1 MPRFRQRPWENTVD
15 EQVLAAQRWVNATYA
30 GVTGFNP
37 APEDGV
43 TGWSTMYALTRALQ
57 HELGIAALSDTF
69 GPGTLGALQARG
81 GILVADPN
89 ANLIT
94 LLQCACYGKGYDPG
108 GLTGVFTTATGS
120 AVSTMTAEAGLDGA
134 ITDAVPPKV
143 VKALLTMDACR
154 LLPGGTPAIRDVQR
168 WLNRRYLVRT
178 NFFLVACDGILTRD
192 IQKAFYIAVQ
202 YEDGMTDAQADGAF
216 GPMSRAALKPH
227 TLAEGDTGPYVN
239 LFTAAM
245 IFNQIRLPGGE
256 TYAGFADTFT
266 ADVTAVVRVF
276 QAFSELPVTGAGD
289 YATWCQLLVSNG
301 DADRPGT
308 ALDCITTIT
317 DARAQTL
324 LAAGYRVVGRY
335 LDEHAGG
342 TLNKRIQPGEL
353 DTIFRNGLR
362 IFPISE
368 YSAGSASYF
377 TYAQGYQD
385 ALDAHTAA
393 AGYGFNL
400 NTVIYF
406 AVDYDAT
413 QADVRDHIIPYF
425 TGVAGALGTQGKR
438 YVPGIYGSR
447 NVCARVAAAAYTRW
461 SFIAG
466 MSYGWS
472 GNMGFPLPDNWAFN
486 QIQGRTLGAGAGLIA
501 IDKNVWRSG
510 SDPAVAGVND
520 PAATVD
526 DLVAHVDQLR
536 QLATGYGGGHA
547 ADRLVL
553 QYLRHETH
561 RDDQWR
567 TLLGPI
573 DAGFV
578 AAVDAAGIAPVRQI
592 RDPGTGLDLHVSRI
606 AAAADGGY
614 GRRRPPERVACRG
627 DVAGWGGDWL
637 SFYGEWRRDVGAY
650 PSAAAYCQE
659 KLAQAGTVGTFTRRD
674 LVEDADGYALAC
686 HLRAGGRITDA
697 VRAHYLSGGHLRRF
711 TRFLTRRFG
720 TAGNAAAV
728 ARSVLLTSD
737 EAVTAAR
744 TWFIHTTGGPTA
756 TMPDALATADL
767 DELCQAFARAL
778 RQASAQE
785 ATATTSPIRH

>member
-1 MPRFRQRPWENTVD
+1 VD
-15 EQVLAAQRWVNATYA
+15 EWVLAAQRWVNGTYA

-43 TGWSTMYALTRALQ
+43 PGWSTMYALTRALQ
-57 HELGIAALSDTF
+57 HEVGITALSDTF
-69 GPGTLGALQARG
+69 GPATLGALQARG
-81 GILVADPN
+81 GILVADTN

-94 LLQCACYGKGYDPG
+94 LLQCACYCKGYDPG
-108 GLTGVFTTATGS
+108 GLTGVFTAATGS
-120 AVSTMTAEAGLDGA
+120 AVSTMTAEAGLDSPV
-134 ITDAVPPKV
+134 TTAVPPKV
-143 VKALLTMDACR
+143 VKALLTMDAYR
-154 LLPGGTPAIRDVQR
+154 LLAGGSPAIRDVQR

-178 NFFLVACDGILTRD
+178 NFFLIACDGILTRD
-192 IQKAFYIAVQ
+192 IEKALYIAVQ

-216 GPMSRAALKPH
+216 GPMSRAALRPH
-227 TLAEGDTGPYVN
+227 VLAEGDTGPYVN

-245 IFNQIRLPGGE
+245 VFNRIRPAGGAV
-256 TYAGFADTFT
+256 YAGFTDTFT
-266 ADVTAVVRVF
+266 SEVAAAVRVF

-289 YATWCQLLVSNG
+289 YGTWCQLLVSNG

-368 YSAGSASYF
+368 YYAGAASYF

-385 ALDAHTAA
+385 ALDAHAAA

-400 NTVIYF
+400 DTTIYF

-413 QADVRDHIIPYF
+413 QADVDAHIIPYF
-425 TGVAGALGTQGKR
+425 TGVAGGLATQGKR

-447 NVCARVAAAAYTRW
+447 NVCARVAASAYTRW
-461 SFIAG
+461 SFLAG

-472 GNMGFPLPDNWAFN
+472 GNMGFPLPENWAFN
-486 QIQGRTLGAGAGLIA
+486 QIQGVTLGTGDALIA
-501 IDKNVWRSG
+501 IDKDVWRSG
-510 SDPAVAGVND
+510 SDPAVTSVND

-526 DLVAHVDQLR
+526 DLVAHVDRLH
-536 QLATGYGGGHA
+536 QLAVGHGGSQTP
-547 ADRLVL
+547 DRLVL

-561 RDDQWR
+561 RDDQWGR
-567 TLLGPI
+567 LLGPI

-578 AAVDAAGIAPVRQI
+578 AAVDAAGIPPVRRIQ
-592 RDPGTGLDLHVSRI
+592 DPGGGADLHVSRI
-606 AAAADGGY
+606 AAAAEGDY
-614 GRRRPPERVACRG
+614 GHGRAPHGAACRG

-637 SFYGEWRRDVGAY
+637 TFYGEWQRAIDAY
-650 PSAAAYCQE
+650 PSAATYCSE
-659 KLAQAGTVGTFTRRD
+659 KLAQPGTVGTFTRRD
-674 LVEDADGYALAC
+674 LAEDADGHAIAGALRYGATV
-686 HLRAGGRITDA
+686 TDA
-697 VRAHYLSGGHLRRF
+697 IRAHYLSGGWRSRF
-711 TRFLTRRFG
+711 TQLLSGRFG
-720 TAGNAAAV
+720 TTGTAAAV
-728 ARSVLLTSD
+728 ARNVLLTGD
-737 EAVTAAR
+737 EAIAAAR
-744 TWFIHTTGGPTA
+744 TWLVHTTGGPAA
-756 TMPDALATADL
+756 TMPDGLAAADL
-767 DELCQAFARAL
+767 DELCHAFATVL
-778 RQASAQE
+778 RDAAAQE
-785 ATATTSPIRH
+785 TTASTTQGETR

>member
-1 MPRFRQRPWENTVD
+1 VD

-57 HELGIAALSDTF
+57 HELGITTLSDTF

-94 LLQCACYGKGYDPG
+94 LLQCACYCKGYDPG
-108 GLTGVFTTATGS
+108 GLTGVFTAATGS
-120 AVSTMTAEAGLDGA
+120 AVSTMTAEAGLDGP
-134 ITDAVPPKV
+134 ITGAVPPKV
-143 VKALLTMDACR
+143 VKGLLTMDAYR

-168 WLNRRYLVRT
+168 WLNQRYLVRA
-178 NFFLVACDGILTRD
+178 NFFLIACDGILTRD

-216 GPMSRAALKPH
+216 GPMSKAALKPH

-245 IFNQIRLPGGE
+245 IFNRIRLSGDAV
-256 TYAGFADTFT
+256 YAGFGDTFT
-266 ADVTAVVRVF
+266 ADVTAAVRVF

-308 ALDCITTIT
+308 ALDCVTTIT

-385 ALDAHTAA
+385 ALDAYTAA
-393 AGYGFNL
+393 AGYGFDL
-400 NTVIYF
+400 DTVIYF

-413 QADVRDHIIPYF
+413 QADVDAHVIPYF
-425 TGVAGALGTQGKR
+425 TGVAGALATQGKR

-486 QIQGRTLGAGAGLIA
+486 QIQGRTLGADAGLIA

-510 SDPAVAGVND
+510 SDPAVTSVND

-526 DLVAHVDQLR
+526 DFVAHVDQLH
-536 QLATGYGGGHA
+536 QLATGYGGGA

-561 RDDQWR
+561 RDDLWR

-592 RDPGTGLDLHVSRI
+592 QDPGTGLDLHVSRI

-614 GRRRPPERVACRG
+614 GQGGPPGRAACHG

-637 SFYGEWRRDVGAY
+637 TFYGEWRRDIGAY
-650 PSAAAYCQE
+650 PSAAAYCQQ
-659 KLAQAGTVGTFTRRD
+659 KLAQTGTVGTFTRRD
-674 LVEDADGYALAC
+674 LVEDADGYGIAC
-686 HLRAGGRITDA
+686 HLRAGGSITDA
-697 VRAHYLSGGHLRRF
+697 VRAHYLSGGYLSRF
-711 TRFLTRRFG
+711 TGLFTGRFG

-728 ARSVLLTSD
+728 ARSALLTSD
-737 EAVTAAR
+737 AAVAAAR
-744 TWFIHTTGGPTA
+744 TWFVHTTGGTTA
-756 TMPDALATADL
+756 TMPDALAAADL
-767 DELCQAFARAL
+767 DELCQAFAGAL
-778 RQASAQE
+778 QQASAQE
-785 ATATTSPIRH
+785 AAATTSPIRH

>member
-1 MPRFRQRPWENTVD
+1 VD
-15 EQVLAAQRWVNATYA
+15 EQVLAAQRWVNAAYA

-57 HELGIAALSDTF
+57 HELGIATLSDTF
-69 GPGTLGALQARG
+69 GPGTLGALRARG
-81 GILVADPN
+81 GILVADSN

-94 LLQCACYGKGYDPG
+94 LLQCACYCKGYDPG
-108 GLTGVFTTATGS
+108 GLTGVFTAATGT
-120 AVSTMTAEAGLDGA
+120 AVSTMTAEAGLDSP

-143 VKALLTMDACR
+143 VKALLTMDAYR

-168 WLNRRYLVRT
+168 WLNQRYLVRT
-178 NFFLVACDGILTRD
+178 NFFLIACDGILTRD
-192 IQKAFYIAVQ
+192 IQKALYIAVQ

-245 IFNQIRLPGGE
+245 IFNRIRLSGGE
-256 TYAGFADTFT
+256 AYAGFVGAFT
-266 ADVTAVVRVF
+266 SDVSAAVRVF
-276 QAFSELPVTGAGD
+276 QAFSELPGTGAGD

-335 LDEHAGG
+335 LDEHPGG

-385 ALDAHTAA
+385 ALGAYAAA
-393 AGYGFNL
+393 AGYGFDL

-413 QADVRDHIIPYF
+413 QADVVDHIIPYF
-425 TGVAGALGTQGKR
+425 TGVAGALATQGKR

-486 QIQGRTLGAGAGLIA
+486 QIQGRTLGADAGLIV

-510 SDPAVAGVND
+510 SDPAVASVND
-520 PAATVD
+520 PAVTAD
-526 DLVAHVDQLR
+526 DLVANVDRLH
-536 QLATGYGGGHA
+536 QLAIQYGGGHA

-578 AAVDAAGIAPVRQI
+578 AAVDAAGVAPVRQI
-592 RDPGTGLDLHVSRI
+592 QDPGTGLELRVSRI
-606 AAAADGGY
+606 AAAADGGCGH
-614 GRRRPPERVACRG
+614 GRPHERVARRG
-627 DVAGWGGDWL
+627 DVAGWAGDWMT
-637 SFYGEWRRDVGAY
+637 FYGEWRRDVGAY
-650 PSAAAYCQE
+650 PSAAAYCQQ

-674 LVEDADGYALAC
+674 LVEDADGYAIARR
-686 HLRAGGRITDA
+686 LRAGATITGA
-697 VRAHYLSGGHLRRF
+697 VRAHYLAGGHLSRF
-711 TRFLTRRFG
+711 TRFLAGRFG
-720 TAGNAAAV
+720 TAGTAAAV
-728 ARSVLLTSD
+728 ARSALRTSD
-737 EAVTAAR
+737 EAIAAAR
-744 TWFIHTTGGPTA
+744 TWLIHTTGGMTA
-756 TMPDALATADL
+756 TMPDAMTAADL
-767 DELCQAFARAL
+767 DELCQAFAGVL
-778 RQASAQE
+778 QEASAQE
-785 ATATTSPIRH
+785 AAAATSTIRR

>member
-1 MPRFRQRPWENTVD
+1 MV
-15 EQVLAAQRWVNATYA
+15 
-30 GVTGFNP
+30 FN
-37 APEDGV
+37 
-43 TGWSTMYALTRALQ
+43 R
-57 HELGIAALSDTF
+57 
-69 GPGTLGALQARG
+69 
-81 GILVADPN
+81 
-89 ANLIT
+89 
-94 LLQCACYGKGYDPG
+94 
-108 GLTGVFTTATGS
+108 
-120 AVSTMTAEAGLDGA
+120 
-134 ITDAVPPKV
+134 
-143 VKALLTMDACR
+143 
-154 LLPGGTPAIRDVQR
+154 
-168 WLNRRYLVRT
+168 
-178 NFFLVACDGILTRD
+178 
-192 IQKAFYIAVQ
+192 
-202 YEDGMTDAQADGAF
+202 
-216 GPMSRAALKPH
+216 
-227 TLAEGDTGPYVN
+227 
-239 LFTAAM
+239 
-245 IFNQIRLPGGE
+245 IRLSGGGV
-256 TYAGFADTFT
+256 YAGFTDTFT
-266 ADVTAVVRVF
+266 ADVTAAVRVF

-342 TLNKRIQPGEL
+342 TLNKEIQPGEL

-385 ALDAHTAA
+385 ALDAYTAA

-413 QADVRDHIIPYF
+413 QADVDAHVIPYF
-425 TGVAGALGTQGKR
+425 TGVAGALATQGKR

-486 QIQGRTLGAGAGLIA
+486 QIQGRTLGTGDGLIA

-510 SDPAVAGVND
+510 SDPAVTSVGD
-520 PAATVD
+520 PAATAG
-526 DLVAHVDQLR
+526 DLVAHVDQLH
-536 QLATGYGGGHA
+536 QLATGYAGAHA
-547 ADRLVL
+547 ANRLVL
-553 QYLRHETH
+553 QYLRRDTH

-567 TLLGPI
+567 ALLGPI

-578 AAVDAAGIAPVRQI
+578 AAADAAGLAPVRQVQ
-592 RDPGTGLDLHVSRI
+592 DPGTGLDLHVSRI

-614 GRRRPPERVACRG
+614 DHGRTPRGAVCHG
-627 DVAGWGGDWL
+627 DVAGWGGDWMT
-637 SFYGEWRRDVGAY
+637 FYGEWRRDVGAY
-650 PSAAAYCQE
+650 PSAAAYCQQ
-659 KLAQAGTVGTFTRRD
+659 KLAQAGTAGTFTRRD
-674 LVEDADGYALAC
+674 LVEDADGYAIAC
-686 HLRAGGRITDA
+686 HLRGGATITDA
-697 VRAHYLSGGHLRRF
+697 VRAHYLAGGHLRRF
-711 TRFLTRRFG
+711 TRLFTGRFG

-728 ARSVLLTSD
+728 ARSALLSSD
-737 EAVTAAR
+737 EAVAAER
-744 TWFIHTTGGPTA
+744 TWLIHTTGGLTA
-756 TMPDALATADL
+756 TMPDALAAAEL
-767 DELCQAFARAL
+767 DELCQAFAGVL
-778 RQASAQE
+778 QQASAE
-785 ATATTSPIRH
+785 ETAAATPTTGTEQGDPQ

>member
-1 MPRFRQRPWENTVD
+1 VLRFQAYARGDTVD

-57 HELGIAALSDTF
+57 HELGITALSDTF

-94 LLQCACYGKGYDPG
+94 LLQCACYCKGYDPG
-108 GLTGVFTTATGS
+108 GLTGVFTAATGS
-120 AVSTMTAEAGLDGA
+120 AVSTMTAEAGLDSP
-134 ITDAVPPKV
+134 ITVAVPPKV
-143 VKALLTMDACR
+143 VKALLTMDAYR

-178 NFFLVACDGILTRD
+178 NFFLIACDGILTRD
-192 IQKAFYIAVQ
+192 VQKALYIGIQ

-245 IFNQIRLPGGE
+245 IFNRA
-256 TYAGFADTFT
+256 YADFVDTFSSEV
-266 ADVTAVVRVF
+266 AAAIRVF

-289 YATWCQLLVSNG
+289 FATWCQLLVSNG
-301 DADRPGT
+301 DPDRPGT
-308 ALDCITTIT
+308 ALDCVTTIT

-368 YSAGSASYF
+368 YSAGSAAYF

-385 ALDAHTAA
+385 ALDAYAA
-393 AGYGFNL
+393 ATGYGLNL

-413 QADVRDHIIPYF
+413 QADVDAHVIPYF
-425 TGVAGALGTQGKR
+425 TGVAGALATQGKR

-472 GNMGFPLPDNWAFN
+472 GNMGYALPDNWAFN

-501 IDKNVWRSG
+501 IDANVWRSG
-510 SDPAVAGVND
+510 SDPAVTSVNTA
-520 PAATVD
+520 AATVD
-526 DLVAHVDQLR
+526 DLVAHIDQLHR
-536 QLATGYGGGHA
+536 LAVDHGGDHA
-547 ADRLVL
+547 ANRLVL

-561 RDDQWR
+561 RDDQWSR
-567 TLLGPI
+567 LLGPI

-578 AAVDAAGIAPVRQI
+578 AAADAAGLAPVREIQ
-592 RDPGTGLDLHVSRI
+592 DPGTGLALHVSRI

-614 GRRRPPERVACRG
+614 GHGRPPAGVASPG
-627 DVAGWGGDWL
+627 DVAGWAGDWL
-637 SFYGEWRRDVGAY
+637 TFYGEWRRDLATY
-650 PSAAAYCQE
+650 PSGAAYCRQ
-659 KLAQAGTVGTFTRRD
+659 KLAQPGLAGTFTRRD
-674 LVEDADGYALAC
+674 LVEDADGHALAC
-686 HLRAGGRITDA
+686 RLRSGATITDA
-697 VRAHYLSGGHLRRF
+697 VRAHYLSGGHLTRF
-711 TRFLTRRFG
+711 TRLFTDRFG
-720 TAGNAAAV
+720 TTGNAAAA
-728 ARSVLLTSD
+728 ARNALLTSD
-737 EAVTAAR
+737 EAIAAGR
-744 TWFIHTTGGPTA
+744 TWLVHTTGGTTA
-756 TMPDALATADL
+756 TMPAALAAADL
-767 DELCQAFARAL
+767 DELCQAFATVL
-778 RQASAQE
+778 QEASAQE
-785 ATATTSPIRH
+785 AATTSTIRR

>member
-1 MPRFRQRPWENTVD
+1 MD
-15 EQVLAAQRWVNATYA
+15 EQVLAAQRWVNATYT

-57 HELGIAALSDTF
+57 HELGIATLSDTF

-94 LLQCACYGKGYDPG
+94 LLQCACYCKGYDPG
-108 GLTGVFTTATGS
+108 GLTGVFTAATGT
-120 AVSTMTAEAGLDGA
+120 AVSTMTTEAGLDGRIA
-134 ITDAVPPKV
+134 DAVPPKV
-143 VKALLTMDACR
+143 VKALLTMDAYR

-168 WLNRRYLVRT
+168 WLNQRYLVRT
-178 NFFLVACDGILTRD
+178 NFFLIACDGILTRD

-245 IFNQIRLPGGE
+245 IFNRV
-256 TYAGFADTFT
+256 YAAFVDTFS
-266 ADVTAVVRVF
+266 ADVAAAVRVF

-308 ALDCITTIT
+308 ALDCVTTIT

-324 LAAGYRVVGRY
+324 IAAGYRVVGRY

-377 TYAQGYQD
+377 SYAQGYQD
-385 ALDAHTAA
+385 ALDAYTAA

-400 NTVIYF
+400 DTVIYF

-413 QADVRDHIIPYF
+413 QADIDAHILPYF
-425 TGVAGALGTQGKR
+425 TGVAGALATQGKR

-472 GNMGFPLPDNWAFN
+472 GNMGYTLPDNWAFN
-486 QIQGRTLGAGAGLIA
+486 QIQGRTLGADTGLIS
-501 IDKNVWRSG
+501 IDTDVWRSG
-510 SDPAVAGVND
+510 SDPAVTSVND
-520 PAATVD
+520 PVATVD
-526 DLVAHVDQLR
+526 DLVAHVGRLR
-536 QLATGYGGGHA
+536 QLAIGYGGGNE

-578 AAVDAAGIAPVRQI
+578 AAVDAAGLAPVRQI
-592 RDPGTGLDLHVSRI
+592 QDPGTGLALHVSRI
-606 AAAADGGY
+606 AAAADGGS
-614 GRRRPPERVACRG
+614 GHGRPPRGVASRG
-627 DVAGWGGDWL
+627 DVAGWAGDWMT
-637 SFYGEWRRDVGAY
+637 FYGEWRRDIAAY
-650 PSAAAYCQE
+650 PSAAAYCRE
-659 KLAQAGTVGTFTRRD
+659 KLGQAGTVGTFTRRD
-674 LVEDADGYALAC
+674 LVEDADGHAIAC
-686 HLRAGGRITDA
+686 HLRAGATITDA
-697 VRAHYLSGGHLRRF
+697 VRAHYLSGGHLTRF
-711 TRFLTRRFG
+711 TRFLTDRFG
-720 TAGNAAAV
+720 TTRNAAAA
-728 ARSVLLTSD
+728 ARSALLTSD
-737 EAVTAAR
+737 EAIAAAR
-744 TWFIHTTGGPTA
+744 TWFVHTTGGTTA
-756 TMPDALATADL
+756 TMPDALASADL
-767 DELCQAFARAL
+767 DELCQAFAGAL
-778 RQASAQE
+778 WQAS
-785 ATATTSPIRH
+785 TIRH